1 MKKYKTVFAAVSIA
15 ASVFSAAVLVSD
27 FVSRDT
33 VTPKQAE
40 TDISAPNSQY
50 CVKEYN
56 GKIAVFVVPDTEPIH
71 TLDSPYVRDLPEYD
85 RKLLETGIIAQ
96 SNAELLR
103 ILEDYDN

>member
-1 MKKYKTVFAAVSIA
+1 MREDKKVIAAVSIA
-15 ASVFSAAVLVSD
+15 AAVFSAAVLVSD
-27 FVSRDT
+27 FIRRDT

-50 CVKEYN
+50 CIKAYN
-56 GKIAVFVVPDTEPIH
+56 GKIAVFVDLNAEPIH

-85 RKLLETGIIAQ
+85 RKLLETGIIAH
-96 SNAELLR
+96 SNAELLK